1 MFKSIEEMYEE
12 LMAKSNLDNDNII
25 HGKKFDYDEDDE
37 SEDFFTS
44 KEIVKQKEDIEE
56 RLGITPSQDDGII
69 EEDVHFKRYT
79 KRREH
84 KYTEKEM
91 EEIKQSCEV
100 SIVHD
105 YGENDIFHMSD
116 EERANNDMLA
126 EMSLKL
132 SRLKRTYRKIDQY
145 IEAMRVV
152 VEAWELLEK
161 NNYVHDKDEFFKLVS
176 EGKIVSNRIIMPK
189 MKKLDRYNMDLVI
202 KYISNPELDPKD
214 LMPEDTNNSW
224 DKYDNSKIEERY
236 EQYINEYIENHKDE
250 YDDETSYDLREKA
263 SEYAEEQIQTDEM
276 ERLLSPEEAQFI
288 LDKADNPPEIR
299 VKDIPE
305 KQIKGYDDRNIT
317 SFKKK
322 KKLSKKERYIR
333 SNLHD
338 MLIKIQTNPTLNSS
352 GDYYSSF
359 MLTNSMFEQEE
370 IQTNPLDKLQFRGSW
385 ADDDAVFLYDL
396 AVREELLK
404 QHPPKENYL
413 TYSDKELAN
422 FFRILEENGINTV
435 DLRRKMNCSDDALT
449 KAKTKQTKK
458 DNKKIES
465 AILQRITKLND
476 NKKFKKIV
484 NKAEKELQKYSE
496 ED

>member
-12 LMAKSNLDNDNII
+12 LMVKSNLDDDNII
-25 HGKKFDYDEDDE
+25 HSKKFDYDEDDE

-56 RLGITPSQDDGII
+56 RLGITPLQDDGII

-236 EQYINEYIENHKDE
+236 EQYINEYIETHKDE

-435 DLRRKMNCSDDALT
+435 DLRRKMNCSDDTLT